1 MKILMPMIRKVE
13 PLSSIDAIT
22 KVQPMTIL
30 PELNRSFKIRYRSD
44 EECKLLDL
52 NRKNGERMHSFSEG
66 WFTWKDGQWVKDIV

>member
-1 MKILMPMIRKVE
+1 
-13 PLSSIDAIT
+13 
-22 KVQPMTIL
+22 MTIL